1 MSDQSYSTSGP
12 LDQLFIYY
20 LDGRLHPDSRFYAKA
35 FLGNWEEDG
44 FSFLF
49 FSEPSDR
56 VVAAILDDHPGIT
69 LIDQYQMSYMD
80 WHGEAVKPFSVGC
93 FVITPPWETPV
104 PDENKQTLI
113 LDPGV
118 VFGTGTHPTT
128 HDCLE
133 AIDALCYE
141 ENIDSILD
149 LGTGTGLLAIAAL
162 KLGGCRA
169 LAVDF
174 NFLAAKTAL
183 NNVALNHLENKMF
196 VVHGRAEDFMDRPA
210 DLVIS
215 NIHYDVMQHLVRTDA
230 FLKHKWFIL
239 SGLLRSQAR
248 NIMDILD
255 NMPVQVI
262 HHWEKGTIWHTF
274 LGRVNQT

>member
-1 MSDQSYSTSGP
+1 MHSTSGP

-20 LDGRLHPDSRFYAKA
+20 LDGRLKPDSKFCSKT

-49 FSEPSDR
+49 FSEPSDHA
-56 VVAAILDDHPGIT
+56 VSQILADQPGLT
-69 LIDQYQMSYMD
+69 LVDQYQMSYMD
-80 WHGEAVKPFSVGC
+80 WHGEALKPFSVGRLL
-93 FVITPPWETPV
+93 ITPPWETPV
-104 PDENKQTLI
+104 PDENKHTLI

-128 HDCLE
+128 NDCLE

-141 ENIDSILD
+141 QKIDTILD

-162 KLGGCRA
+162 KLRGRRA

-174 NFLAAKTAL
+174 NYLAARTAL

-196 VVHGRAEDFMDRPA
+196 VVHGKAEDFMDSPA

-248 NIMDILD
+248 MILD
-255 NMPVQVI
+255 VLDRLPVQVI
-262 HHWEKGTIWHTF
+262 HKWESDTIWHTF
-274 LGRVNQT
+274 LGKTD